1 MHTMYEKVVSVVAK
15 PVEDRTDIECMDLV
29 AWFRNKSSLFQSLK
43 AGKDKCYISLT
54 VVVFLRKVSSCTFF
68 FIYTRILAFLCGVSK
83 IFCVII
89 FHLEKYSSNY
99 HVINILK
106 WSNLRISERNRN
118 IIFNIPF

>member
-43 AGKDKCYISLT
+43 AGKDKCYISLI
-54 VVVFLRKVSSCTFF
+54 VVVFLRMVSSRTFF
-68 FIYTRILAFLCGVSK
+68 FHLYPHFSVYGGDSK

-106 WSNLRISERNRN
+106 RSNLRISE
-118 IIFNIPF
+118 

>member
-43 AGKDKCYISLT
+43 AGKDKCYISLI
-54 VVVFLRKVSSCTFF
+54 VVVFLRMVSSRTFF
-68 FIYTRILAFLCGVSK
+68 FVIYTRILAFLCGDSK

-106 WSNLRISERNRN
+106 RSNLRISE
-118 IIFNIPF
+118 